1 MTQPFNVVEGVDE
14 TPAPAPEV
22 TPVPAPIGE
31 GQPVEYGPRAL
42 HQVEVVDATTGA
54 PTFLSPEDATQAFK
68 AGQVRLPAGGV
79 LGFADADG
87 VMRTGSAQDADDAVA
102 KGGYLVPHLDAHREE
117 LAREYSGAKG
127 GTIAFGA
134 GVGRGAT
141 AGLTDAAIGA
151 FGEDAKEA
159 VEASDEQHP
168 WIRTGGELG
177 GMALGSAFV
186 PGMGAA
192 EGLGE
197 AGAEGLAALSGGA
210 LTTKAAGF
218 GARTL
223 ARAAESSLS
232 GLGYG
237 LQGGIQN
244 LVSEEALHSELDTN
258 PDLSGEQIVAS
269 LGHDALLGAV
279 FGGLAGAGTEALVTG
294 TRAATSALA
303 PKLEQLANREM
314 WRDLN
319 SGKGITKQVMARVD
333 GGTEAIGATA
343 RAIGLDDP
351 RLSVAEQLAKATDAK
366 GAIGSEIGDMYR
378 RSGAMGTARDAVS
391 RLDSLIEKTGK
402 IAGNESVV
410 RSLEEY
416 RASLIDKL
424 TKDAVASGAPI
435 SETTAKAVAWDP
447 DTGEQRMLD
456 EIERLSKAG
465 ASQEKIDAL
474 ESIREEQFGPKKY
487 VDVTTN
493 RPVTPAD
500 VLDAPVPLAEMW
512 KQRVGLNRLVYQEAK
527 ALDPKLR
534 VELLRTFSG
543 RFSDYLEEVGEKSAK
558 ESGEEFAAPLR
569 KLNQRYQ
576 HLNLIEDSLEEKVAR
591 DLTNRRHSLTDSI
604 MTGGGISGGGALLA
618 SGHPLAAAA
627 AMVGGFAN
635 KFLREKGPQLAA
647 YALGR
652 VGSLEG
658 VARHVQSVDALV
670 TRAATDLASRSKSPP
685 ALPAGAI
692 ATKRSAEEARDTYDA
707 KAGMIREL
715 ADHPELA
722 SALDEHF
729 APVAKVA
736 PKTAAAATQA
746 AKARVAYLAKTL
758 PPPLRVDPLR
768 PEMTTPPSL
777 GEQQRWLRRYEAT
790 PERLAQ
796 QIGSL
801 HLDPLTIE
809 TMRETSP
816 LVLQRFV
823 SAVHGQLAERPESF
837 GRTDRL
843 ALGMLT
849 GAPLTTSATPAGFA
863 ARQRTYVPKAPQQQG
878 MGQGTRGG
886 TALTAHGTSVATA
899 SEQIAKG
906 D

>member
-1 MTQPFNVVEGVDE
+1 MTQPFNVVEGMDE

-31 GQPVEYGPRAL
+31 GQPVEYDPRAL

-68 AGQVRLPAGGV
+68 AGQVRLPAGGA

-102 KGGYLVPHLDAHREE
+102 KGGYLVPHIDAHREE

-127 GTIAFGA
+127 GAIAFGA

-141 AGLTDAAIGA
+141 VGLSDAAIGM
-151 FGEDAKEA
+151 FGDDAKEA
-159 VEASDEQHP
+159 IEASNEEHP
-168 WIRTGGELG
+168 WLRTGGEFG

-192 EGLGE
+192 ESLGE
-197 AGAEGLAALSGGA
+197 AGGEGLAALSGGA

-223 ARAAESSLS
+223 ARTAKSSLS

-258 PDLSGEQIVAS
+258 PELSGEQIVAS

-319 SGKGITKQVMARVD
+319 SGKGITKQVMARVE

-366 GAIGSEIGDMYR
+366 GTTGSEIGDMYR
-378 RSGAMGTARDAVS
+378 RSGAMGTAGDLVK
-391 RLDSLIEKTGK
+391 RLDGLIDDAGA
-402 IAGNESVV
+402 IAGNESTVNA
-410 RSLEEY
+410 LKDY
-416 RASLIDKL
+416 RASLLDKL
-424 TKDAVASGAPI
+424 TKEAV
-435 SETTAKAVAWDP
+435 
-447 DTGEQRMLD
+447 DTGAAEAPAAVVPPDPREKAILD
-456 EIERLSKAG
+456 EIERLRVAG
-465 ASQEKIDAL
+465 APAKQL
-474 ESIREEQFGPKKY
+474 EDLEAMRMQMFGP
-487 VDVTTN
+487 
-493 RPVTPAD
+493 RAPAPAAGPAKG
-500 VLDAPVPLAEMW
+500 VLDAPIPLAEMW

-543 RFSDYLEEVGEKSAK
+543 RFSDYLEEAGEKSAK

-647 YALGR
+647 YALGH

-658 VARHVQSVDALV
+658 VAQHVQSVDALV
-670 TRAATDLASRSKSPP
+670 TRAATDLAARKSPNP

-692 ATKRSAEEARDTYDA
+692 ATKRSVDEARDTYEA
-707 KAGMIREL
+707 KAGMVREL

-816 LVLQRFV
+816 LVFQRFV
-823 SAVHGQLAERPESF
+823 SAVHGQLAEKPESF

-843 ALGMLT
+843 SLGMLT

-863 ARQRTYVPKAPQQQG
+863 ARQQTYAPKAPQQQG